1 MPSFVQPSALS
12 HIISIIL
19 ELMLHLG
26 SKKYRSD
33 PNAESDTSDAES
45 ELANELFADYLSG
58 VA

>member
-1 MPSFVQPSALS
+1 
-12 HIISIIL
+12 
-19 ELMLHLG
+19 MLHLG